1 MRVVELIIDNI
12 IVLTPLIVLSIVATA
27 IVIERFL
34 YFSSIKEDSA
44 LTRRVGALYTA
55 GKYDATLEALGESR
69 APESVL
75 LRYAASNRFALEDQ
89 LRTRLEIIARN
100 RLALMERRITY
111 LSTIANI
118 ATLMGLLGTVLG
130 MITAFSQ
137 MNLHQTSNPYVLA
150 GGIASALVTTAAGL
164 MIAIPSLFFYNY
176 FIEAITRRGEHFER
190 LISEILS
197 NKGVRL

>member
-1 MRVVELIIDNI
+1 M
-12 IVLTPLIVLSIVATA
+12 PLFALSIVAVTI
-27 IVIERFL
+27 IVERLL
-34 YFSSIKEDSA
+34 YFASIKEDSA

-69 APESVL
+69 SPESVL

-111 LSTIANI
+111 LSTIANV
-118 ATLMGLLGTVLG
+118 ATLTGLLGTVLG
-130 MITAFSQ
+130 MIRAFGQ
-137 MNLHQTSNPYVLA
+137 MNLMQSSNPYVLA
-150 GGIASALVTTAAGL
+150 GGISSALVTTAGGL
-164 MIAIPSLFFYNY
+164 IVAIPSLIFYNY
-176 FIEAITRRGEHFER
+176 FIEVVTRRAEHFER